1 MKASDWTEHDLH
13 RVTLMTLRTG
23 LWLGILSWL
32 VLGLWLNVAGFV
44 QCWIGATLASWPLII
59 YRQGRRLHPSRS
71 ALSEN
76 VPDQIGSAI
85 ANLIRQRT
93 LQEAV
98 GERPETMLI
107 PHIRIKLDIMIAAYR
122 RDLEEAIKRLYDQG
136 LPNALLMQRAK
147 AMHEEVAHLCYNL
160 RREPR
165 QFIEDH
171 FDEMAKSR
179 SDLGLFESQVR
190 NENSVYS
197 VVPPLG
203 L

>member
-13 RVTLMTLRTG
+13 RVTLVTLRTG
-23 LWLGILSWL
+23 LGLGILSWL

-44 QCWIGATLASWPLII
+44 QCWIGATLVSWPLTI
-59 YRQGRRLHPSRS
+59 YRQSRSLHPSRS
-71 ALSEN
+71 APSEKM
-76 VPDQIGSAI
+76 PDQ
-85 ANLIRQRT
+85 IRQRT

-107 PHIRIKLDIMIAAYR
+107 PHIRIKLDIVIAAYR
-122 RDLEEAIKRLYDQG
+122 HDLEEAIRGLRGQG
-136 LPNALLMQRAK
+136 LPNAVQVQRAQ
-147 AMHEEVAHLCYNL
+147 AMREEVAHLCYNL

-171 FDEMAKSR
+171 FDEMARSR
-179 SDLGLFESQVR
+179 SDLGRFESQVR
-190 NENSVYS
+190 NENSLYS

-203 L
+203 F